1 MNGKA
6 HVRGSSNSLR
16 ALALLI
22 TLGNVASAVAAE
34 KPSVYMYEDTRR
46 LVSLVEDAA
55 SLVEQKGDG
64 AFAQF
69 NTRGSRWWIDQYYMF
84 IYGLDGTCLFHPIQP
99 ELIGQNLMSLR
110 DMSGKPVVRFL
121 TEIGRKPERNARGW
135 IFYLW
140 PDRVQLIPLWKS
152 AYIRKVIGP
161 GEKTYLVGSGAYN
174 IKTEKSFVEER
185 VRLAA
190 DFLQTQGKEVAFQEF
205 RNPASRFVFL
215 DTYIFVLDMQART
228 VVDPAFPTLKG
239 RDLSGFQD
247 AVGMSVLKEVVGK
260 LQRNDEA
267 WVQYLWP
274 RPGAALASRKL
285 MYVRKVRVDDEEF
298 IVGSDFFL
306 ATPIWMRG

>member
-6 HVRGSSNSLR
+6 HARGSSDSLR